1 MTPGHSQSPHHH
13 QQQPQHHHHRERL
26 DRDRDKNHETVCNLL
41 SMLTLGMDQPPEV
54 PTSATSTSAVDHNR
68 MLLLNLTNSPESC
81 IALRRAGCIPLLIEI
96 LHPPSSPP
104 PGMRPPDI
112 IKNRAA
118 RALKNIVQ
126 FNPDEK
132 LKRKELRVLKLLEGI
147 RVYCFAVR
155 VALQA
160 LGKDIIRQKSKNES
174 GEEGKRTENAPEDP
188 GIHERVRQTEQ
199 HPAANM
205 TTLMKLSFDEEH
217 RNIMC
222 LLGAIHALADLIV
235 VGLVKHFGRY
245 FSFSLLQNRFL
256 PF

>member
-1 MTPGHSQSPHHH
+1 
-13 QQQPQHHHHRERL
+13 
-26 DRDRDKNHETVCNLL
+26 
-41 SMLTLGMDQPPEV
+41 MLTLGMDSQSEPS
-54 PTSATSTSAVDHNR
+54 TNAGATGSSNLDQNR

-96 LHPPSSPP
+96 LHPPSTPP
-104 PGMRPPDI
+104 PGIRPPEI
-112 IKNRAA
+112 IKTRAA

-147 RVYCFAVR
+147 RAFSEAVR
-155 VALQA
+155 LVLQA
-160 LGKDIIRQKSKNES
+160 LGKDNSGNCSTDVASKTS
-174 GEEGKRTENAPEDP
+174 GLSDGAGGSSTVDEKLQQA
-188 GIHERVRQTEQ
+188 QQ
-199 HPAANM
+199 HPTANM

-235 VGLVKHFGRY
+235 VC
-245 FSFSLLQNRFL
+245 
-256 PF
+256 